1 VIRRAVLAD
10 VPALATIHAA
20 AFDPA
25 WETGAISVLMTAE
38 GGLALLAEG
47 GFILI
52 RTVAGEAEVLTL
64 AVEPAA
70 RRQGIG
76 KALVQAA
83 VEAAQAAAEA
93 IFLEVAADNTAAL
106 HLYAACGFEP
116 VGRRAGYY
124 RRAGAEMDA
133 LVLRK
138 TLNVPDA

>member
-1 VIRRAVLAD
+1 MIRFAVLAD
-10 VPALATIHAA
+10 APALATIHAA

-25 WETGAISVLMTAE
+25 WETAAIADLMTAE
-38 GGLALLAEG
+38 GGLALLAGG

-106 HLYAACGFEP
+106 HLYAACGFGP

-138 TLNVPDA
+138 TLNAPDA